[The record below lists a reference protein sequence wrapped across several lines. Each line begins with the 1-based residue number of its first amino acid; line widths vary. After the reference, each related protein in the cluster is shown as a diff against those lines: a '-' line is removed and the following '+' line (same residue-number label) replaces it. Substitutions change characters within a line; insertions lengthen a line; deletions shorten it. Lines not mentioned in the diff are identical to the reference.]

1 MREINW
7 NGWGSKGQNEG
18 VVIGVCSHVRS
29 GNVRVWEVMG
39 DLCVRPSVTPSI
51 DLAPVPSLLCEII
64 LCTFFHAN
72 RRVIKSNLVMCHT
85 IYIL

>member
-1 MREINW
+1 MGGAHRDIMREW
-7 NGWGSKGQNEG
+7 LLE
-18 VVIGVCSHVRS
+18 CVRS
-29 GNVRVWEVMG
+29 GYVRVWEVMG
-39 DLCVRPSVTPSI
+39 DLCVRPSVTPST

-64 LCTFFHAN
+64 LCAFFHAN